1 METGETCLYN
11 KSIKN
16 KHKEVYGMKK
26 KMMMALMASMVLST
40 VLGAAGTA
48 KADED
53 LYGFE
58 EPVTIKIGYSWG
70 KDFSWKAGQ
79 DSSNNDWVNLYK
91 SHNIIPDVIY
101 EVDSS
106 QAQTKLSTAIMS
118 GDYPDI
124 ISMDATDYVNYA
136 QTGVIADITELY
148 EKYASD
154 ELKEYVGVDNGQSM
168 NAITLD
174 GKIYGLPMMGNGY
187 DEVPVMFIRQDWLDN
202 LGLKMPTTIEEL
214 KEVARAFTEDDPDG
228 NGQNDTYGLAV
239 DGVEVLTKSIG
250 TLEGF
255 FECFGLYP
263 GSDAMTFM
271 DDGNGKVVWGGEN
284 AEKAKE
290 AMTTLQE
297 MYQNGSI
304 TRDFITM
311 DSNSI
316 FEEAGAGRCGIWF
329 APMWGGMVPM
339 SSVMKSTPE
348 AHITAAPIPDGT
360 GTGDNKSYFA
370 PSFTQVYC
378 VSSKCENPEVLIKLM
393 NLSVKKLC
401 HPENEED
408 FNTYYGDNEH
418 TGYKSGLMW
427 TLAPLKNYDNFQKE
441 SAALQTG
448 DTSELNMEQM
458 SDYTN
463 MKAFVDAKEAGTLDA
478 EDAAQ
483 SSGAALYTVFGDPN
497 GGYAA
502 LDQLIK
508 EDGFVSP
515 AYQGIPTEKMAEVS
529 PTLKKLTIE
538 TIVKIITGESV
549 DSYDGLVS
557 NWHALGG
564 DDALAEAQEWADSNK

>member
-154 ELKEYVGVDNGQSM
+154 ELKEYVGVDGGQSM
-168 NAITLD
+168 NALTLD

-290 AMTTLQE
+290 ALTTLQE

-316 FEEAGAGRCGIWF
+316 F
-329 APMWGGMVPM
+329 
-339 SSVMKSTPE
+339 
-348 AHITAAPIPDGT
+348 
-360 GTGDNKSYFA
+360 
-370 PSFTQVYC
+370 
-378 VSSKCENPEVLIKLM
+378 
-393 NLSVKKLC
+393 
-401 HPENEED
+401 
-408 FNTYYGDNEH
+408 
-418 TGYKSGLMW
+418 
-427 TLAPLKNYDNFQKE
+427 
-441 SAALQTG
+441 
-448 DTSELNMEQM
+448 
-458 SDYTN
+458 
-463 MKAFVDAKEAGTLDA
+463 
-478 EDAAQ
+478 
-483 SSGAALYTVFGDPN
+483 
-497 GGYAA
+497 
-502 LDQLIK
+502 
-508 EDGFVSP
+508 
-515 AYQGIPTEKMAEVS
+515 
-529 PTLKKLTIE
+529 
-538 TIVKIITGESV
+538 
-549 DSYDGLVS
+549 
-557 NWHALGG
+557 
-564 DDALAEAQEWADSNK
+564 

>member
-1 METGETCLYN
+1 
-11 KSIKN
+11 
-16 KHKEVYGMKK
+16 MKK

-53 LYGFE
+53 LYGFD

-136 QTGVIADITELY
+136 QTGVIADITDLY

-154 ELKEYVGVDNGQSM
+154 ELKEYVGVDDGQSM

-263 GSDAMTFM
+263 GADAMTFM
-271 DDGNGKVVWGGEN
+271 DDGNGNVVWGGEN
-284 AEKAKE
+284 SEKAKE
-290 AMTTLQE
+290 ALTTLQE

-316 FEEAGAGRCGIWF
+316 FEEAG
-329 APMWGGMVPM
+329 
-339 SSVMKSTPE
+339 
-348 AHITAAPIPDGT
+348 
-360 GTGDNKSYFA
+360 
-370 PSFTQVYC
+370 
-378 VSSKCENPEVLIKLM
+378 
-393 NLSVKKLC
+393 
-401 HPENEED
+401 
-408 FNTYYGDNEH
+408 
-418 TGYKSGLMW
+418 
-427 TLAPLKNYDNFQKE
+427 
-441 SAALQTG
+441 
-448 DTSELNMEQM
+448 
-458 SDYTN
+458 
-463 MKAFVDAKEAGTLDA
+463 
-478 EDAAQ
+478 
-483 SSGAALYTVFGDPN
+483 GAAWFPCPV
-497 GGYAA
+497 
-502 LDQLIK
+502 
-508 EDGFVSP
+508 
-515 AYQGIPTEKMAEVS
+515 
-529 PTLKKLTIE
+529 
-538 TIVKIITGESV
+538 
-549 DSYDGLVS
+549 
-557 NWHALGG
+557 
-564 DDALAEAQEWADSNK
+564 